1 MERGRDRKKVIDM
14 SNSLCSGKGFAKEA
28 LKCKNIPQF
37 GRRFLARAAPVV
49 SCTFH
54 RAQFSHGK
62 NSQGHNKQRLGR
74 TTQYPFPPNM
84 LNRSQSC
91 EPLPMPWR
99 WTGPI
104 EYRRNPFQKHSG
116 HESSGT
122 FFHMSIIC
130 GFYSAH
136 LSVLQLSFTGSQG
149 RVSWHTLGPTLVFA
163 LPSSVWLS
171 DSGLLC
177 MNGY

>member
-1 MERGRDRKKVIDM
+1 MYSLSEIVVGITCVSLCAVCNTWRERETARGRDRKKVIDM

-62 NSQGHNKQRLGR
+62 NSQGHNKQGLGR

-84 LNRSQSC
+84 LNRSQGC

-104 EYRRNPFQKHSG
+104 EYRRNPF
-116 HESSGT
+116 
-122 FFHMSIIC
+122 
-130 GFYSAH
+130 
-136 LSVLQLSFTGSQG
+136 
-149 RVSWHTLGPTLVFA
+149 
-163 LPSSVWLS
+163 
-171 DSGLLC
+171 
-177 MNGY
+177 